1 MNTPAENIDTATLNY
16 DPVKKKKLYMSMEG
30 FLGDYIPVRD
40 SDRFSLSPTY
50 YRKFWKQSSAVWL
63 ELKLIK

>member
-40 SDRFSLSPTY
+40 SDRFSLSPT
-50 YRKFWKQSSAVWL
+50 
-63 ELKLIK
+63 